1 VSASSELV
9 ERRER
14 PTMKDVA
21 ALAGVSIKTVSRVI
35 SDVPTVDPDMAAR
48 VRDAA
53 AKLGYR
59 PNLTA
64 SNLRRADGRT
74 NTIGLLLEDVSNPFS
89 SALHRAVEDFFHDR
103 GVLVLAG
110 SLDEDP
116 DRERELAR
124 SLINRRVDGL
134 IIMPAARDHRW
145 VVAEQQA
152 GTSVVF
158 IDRRPVPLIADAIV
172 IDNRASARTA
182 VEHLLKTGRRRIAY
196 LGDDLSIPTA
206 HQRFN
211 GFEDAMAAAALE
223 IEEPLVRH
231 GLRTAEQAKAAAK
244 DLLARPDCPEGIF
257 TSQNLVTIGT
267 LEALHEAGLQHGV
280 AIVGFDDLPLAAALQ
295 PGVTVMAQD
304 PATIGRLAAQRLVD
318 RMSGDSSAPTVH
330 TVATRLIVR
339 GSGELPLSPTPRPPT
354 HPARSGRSKA

>member
-1 VSASSELV
+1 MSAAADGV
-9 ERRER
+9 VRRER

-64 SNLRRADGRT
+64 SNLRRGDGRT

-89 SALHRAVEDFFHDR
+89 SALHRAVEDYFHDR

-158 IDRRPVPLIADAIV
+158 IDRRPVPLIADAVV

-182 VEHLLKTGRRRIAY
+182 VGHLLKTGRRRIAY

-206 HQRFN
+206 HERFA
-211 GFEDAMAAAALE
+211 GFQDAMTAADLE
-223 IEEPLVRH
+223 VEDQLVWH
-231 GLRTAEQAKAAAK
+231 GLRTAEQAKAAAT
-244 DLLARPDCPEGIF
+244 DLLAQAQRPEGIF
-257 TSQNLVTIGT
+257 TSQNLVTIGMV
-267 LEALHEAGLQHGV
+267 EALHEAGLQDRV
-280 AIVGFDDLPLAAALQ
+280 AAVGFDDVPLAAALQ

-304 PATIGRLAAQRLVD
+304 PAAIGRLAAQRLVE
-318 RMSGDSSAPTVH
+318 RMNGDSSPPTVH
-330 TVATRLIVR
+330 TVPTRLILR
-339 GSGELPLSPTPRPPT
+339 GSGELPLVPTR
-354 HPARSGRSKA
+354 

>member
-1 VSASSELV
+1 VSASANSV
-9 ERRER
+9 ERRDR

-21 ALAGVSIKTVSRVI
+21 ALAGVRIKTVSRVI
-35 SDVPTVDPDMAAR
+35 SDVPTVDPEMAAR
-48 VRDAA
+48 VRNAA

-64 SNLRRADGRT
+64 SNLRRGDRRT

-89 SALHRAVEDFFHDR
+89 SAVHRAVEDYFHDR

-124 SLINRRVDGL
+124 ILINRRVDGL

-158 IDRRPVPLIADAIV
+158 IDRRPVPLISDAIV
-172 IDNRASARTA
+172 TDNRASARAA

-196 LGDDLSIPTA
+196 LGDDLTIPTA
-206 HQRFN
+206 LERFR
-211 GFEDAMAAAALE
+211 GFQDAITAAGLDVDE
-223 IEEPLVRH
+223 HLVQH
-231 GLRTAEQAKAAAK
+231 GLRTANQAKDAAARQ
-244 DLLARPDCPEGIF
+244 LRTQGRPEGIF
-257 TSQNLVTIGT
+257 TSQNLVTIGVI
-267 LEALHEAGLQHGV
+267 EAVHNAGMQHDV
-280 AIVGFDDLPLAAALQ
+280 ALVGFDDVPLAAALQ
-295 PGVTVMAQD
+295 PGVTVMAQN
-304 PATIGRLAAQRLVD
+304 PAAIGRLAAQRLVE
-318 RMSGDSSAPTVH
+318 RMNGDDSPATVYTVPTD
-330 TVATRLIVR
+330 LIPR
-339 GSGELPLSPTPRPPT
+339 GSGELELATT
-354 HPARSGRSKA
+354 